1 MDQKI
6 ENLLNISLNATEEE
20 REKSL
25 NLDVGYNPVGNRW
38 EIIVKHNGSLGF
50 LEEKYPGTVVEELLA
65 GYAII
70 TTQEGYIEPIAAEPE
85 VDYVEKP
92 KSLFF
97 GLEYSKIASCV
108 YSSGNEPFNGYVS
121 GSYSGRGILTAVIDS
136 GIDILNTAFQHTDGT
151 TRIVEIWDQ
160 SVNTFYGETQI
171 NEAIGTRTRIAYD
184 PGQHGT
190 NVALIACGNE
200 GVAYESDIL
209 VVKLAPSR
217 NTSFPRTLEVMRALD
232 YVVRTAME
240 RGQPVAVNLSLGN
253 NYGSHDG
260 TSIMENYIDEIS
272 NMWRMVICVGTGN
285 EGVRGTHHSGVLA
298 DDTEV
303 NVEFSVGDYQTSVNF
318 QIWKQYP
325 DELEVSLINPSGR
338 RIGPL
343 RQVDRL
349 QRFNSSRTNILG
361 YFGEPNPY
369 SAIQEIYF
377 DFIPVNNYIDG
388 GIWQIHLMP
397 RRIVNGRYD
406 IWLPSAAVLNDN
418 TRFLNNSANNTLTIP
433 STARRAV
440 SVGAYDPRREAYGD
454 FSGRGIDN
462 NTFAGNFLFTKPDVV
477 APGVAVVLE
486 TGRPGERRVTG
497 TSFATPFVT
506 GIAALLMEWGIV
518 RGNDPYMYGEKV
530 KASLWKGARQLT
542 GFSETPNNITGWGAV
557 CFRNSLR

>member
-6 ENLLNISLNATEEE
+6 ENLLNISLSATEEE

-25 NLDVGYNPVGNRW
+25 NLDVGVNAAENRW
-38 EIIVKHNGSLGF
+38 DIIVKRSRSLAF
-50 LEEKYPGTVVEELLA
+50 LEEKYPQTTVEELLA

-70 TTQEGYIEPIAAEPE
+70 TTPERYIEPIANEPA

-97 GLEYSKIASCV
+97 ELSYSKVASCV
-108 YSSGNEPFNGYVS
+108 YGSGERSGGY
-121 GSYSGRGILTAVIDS
+121 GGRGVLTAVIDS
-136 GIDILNTAFQHTDGT
+136 GIDILNTAFQKENGT

-160 SVNTFYGETQI
+160 STGEVYTEERI
-171 NEAIGTRTRIAYD
+171 NEAVRARTRLAYD

-190 NVALIACGNE
+190 NVALIACGND
-200 GVAYESDIL
+200 GVAYASDIL

-217 NTSFPRTLEVMRALD
+217 VNSFPRTTEVMRAFD
-232 YVVRTAME
+232 YVVRTAMRRE
-240 RGQPVAVNLSLGN
+240 QPAAVNLSLGN

-260 TSIMENYIDEIS
+260 TSILENYIDEIS

-285 EGVRGTHHSGVLA
+285 EGVRGTHHSGILA
-298 DDTEV
+298 DDAETA
-303 NVEFSVGDYQTSVNF
+303 VEFSVGDYQTSVNF

-325 DELEVSLINPSGR
+325 DELEVELVNPSGR

-343 RQVDRL
+343 RRIDVL
-349 QRFNSSRTNILG
+349 QRFNSANTRILG

-369 SAIQEIYF
+369 SAVQEIYF
-377 DFIPVNNYIDG
+377 DLIPANEYIDG
-388 GIWQIHLMP
+388 GIWQIRLLP
-397 RRIVNGRYD
+397 TRIVNGRYD

-418 TRFLNNSANNTLTIP
+418 TRFLDNSADNTLTIP

-440 SVGAYDPRREAYGD
+440 SVGAYDPRRETYGD
-454 FSGRGIDN
+454 FSGRGIGDRI
-462 NTFAGNFLFTKPDVV
+462 FAGNFLYTKPDVV
-477 APGVAVVLE
+477 APGVGVILE
-486 TGRPGERRVTG
+486 AGKTGERSVTG
-497 TSFATPFVT
+497 TSFASPFVT

-518 RGNDPYMYGEKV
+518 LGNDPYMYGEKV

-542 GFSETPNNITGWGAV
+542 GFAETPNNATGWGAV
-557 CFRNSLR
+557 CFRESLPK